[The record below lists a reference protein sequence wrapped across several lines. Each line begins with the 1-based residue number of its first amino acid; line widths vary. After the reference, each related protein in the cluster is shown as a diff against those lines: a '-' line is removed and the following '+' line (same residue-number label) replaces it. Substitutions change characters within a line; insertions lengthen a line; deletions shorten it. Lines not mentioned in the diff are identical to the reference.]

1 MKGRRLR
8 PKVIQ
13 LIDDAK
19 LGGVNIALES
29 LAASKLNHEF
39 HFELIHTRLNLPKFN
54 HYDASVIVIHA
65 ALSWRKL
72 PALLALKIANWS
84 TPILYQE
91 HHYSREFV
99 RHCVD
104 HPSRFKWMLKLG
116 YALVDKV
123 LSVSNQQ
130 ADWLVSF
137 CQLPQS
143 KIARV
148 GQAKELA
155 LFKAVAKGERHSPL
169 RLAAYGRLTKQKG
182 FDLLIK
188 AIAHFP
194 DTEVTL
200 TIAGDGED
208 KEALQ
213 QLVECQSQVRFIGE
227 IEDVASFLSTV
238 DVVVIPS
245 RWEPFGLTC
254 MESVA
259 AGKHVILPAIDGLA
273 DQLPNPDERIGFEVI
288 ESLSVKGIIEAIE
301 KVSDESDLGVSE
313 SQRHATELAWENMLE
328 RWRQLLIQYK

>member
-1 MKGRRLR
+1 MRV
-8 PKVIQ
+8 KVIQ

-29 LAASKLNHEF
+29 LAASKLKQEF
-39 HFELIHTRLNLPKFN
+39 QFQLIHTRLNLPQFN

-65 ALSWRKL
+65 AMSWRKL

-99 RHCVD
+99 RHCVANS
-104 HPSRFKWMLKLG
+104 SRFKWMLKLG
-116 YALVDKV
+116 YAMVDKV
-123 LSVSNQQ
+123 LTVSNPQ
-130 ADWLVSF
+130 ADWLVDF
-137 CQLPQS
+137 CQLPEH

-148 GQAKELA
+148 GQAKELSS
-155 LFKAVAKGERHSPL
+155 FIAVVKTKRHSPL
-169 RLAAYGRLTKQKG
+169 RLAAYGRLSKQKG
-182 FDLLIK
+182 FDLLIR

-194 DTEVTL
+194 DTDVTL

-213 QLVECQSQVRFIGE
+213 QLVAHKSQVSFIGE
-227 IEDVASFLSTV
+227 IEDVAAFLSTV
-238 DVVVIPS
+238 DAVIIPS

-288 ESLSVKGIIEAIE
+288 ESLSITGIIEAIE
-301 KVSDESDLGVSE
+301 KVSNQNHLGVSE
-313 SQRHATELAWENMLE
+313 SQRVATEQAWENMLE
-328 RWRQLLIQYK
+328 RWQQLLAEYK

>member
-137 CQLPQS
+137 CQLPES

-254 MESVA
+254 LESVA

-313 SQRHATELAWENMLE
+313 GQRLATEQAWENMLE
-328 RWRQLLIQYK
+328 QWWLLLAQYK